1 MNKNVLV
8 LPGDGIGQEVVA
20 PAIAV
25 MDVAAKQEGCEITVT
40 QGLVGGVAIDECGDP
55 LPAETLE
62 LAKAADAVLLGGVGG
77 PKWDD

>member
-1 MNKNVLV
+1 MMKKNVLV

-40 QGLVGGVAIDECGDP
+40 QGLVGGVALSLIHI
-55 LPAETLE
+55 
-62 LAKAADAVLLGGVGG
+62 
-77 PKWDD
+77 